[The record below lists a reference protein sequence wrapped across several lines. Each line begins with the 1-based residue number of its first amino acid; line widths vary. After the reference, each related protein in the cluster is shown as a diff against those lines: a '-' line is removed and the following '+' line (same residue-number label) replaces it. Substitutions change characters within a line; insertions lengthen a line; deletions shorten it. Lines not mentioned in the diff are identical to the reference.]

1 MGGMNAYEVGREYA
15 RIGQQSDRG
24 GAVLGDAFIQFSPL
38 FADMHVK
45 RQIVSVGI
53 FRQLA
58 YLR

>member
-45 RQIVSVGI
+45 R
-53 FRQLA
+53 
-58 YLR
+58 